1 MVQSFISLVIV
12 IVLIMTMIIFQMIVL
27 KKITMIIMIIIIIF
41 RCEVSG
47 EGPLFNTASQEWVFV
62 KIKNDQGSVQLSI
75 FKIKNAP
82 KDH

>member
-1 MVQSFISLVIV
+1 M
-12 IVLIMTMIIFQMIVL
+12 LIIII
-27 KKITMIIMIIIIIF
+27 ITMIIIIIIIIF